1 MNMKLTENKNIQ
13 NQFAELFSHRS
24 ENEKLEHNTQMI
36 MFRFLSEIERMAD
49 ERGFKSRKELADAVG
64 VTPSYLTQLFRGGKK
79 LNLETVA
86 KFQEA
91 LNIVFDIKAKESVY
105 ELPSISEEQILAYNS
120 VQKLHTL
127 DSVCWLVRVNK
138 KDVYSDKGTTQNS
151 QDYSKSHG
159 LCL

>member
-1 MNMKLTENKNIQ
+1 MNTKLIENQNIQ

-105 ELPSISEEQILAYNS
+105 ELPSITEEQILAYTS
-120 VQKLHTL
+120 TKKLHTL
-127 DSVCWLVRVNK
+127 DSAYWLVHYNK
-138 KDVYSDKGTTQNS
+138 KDIYSNNDTTNS
-151 QDYSKSHG
+151 QDYSKSQD